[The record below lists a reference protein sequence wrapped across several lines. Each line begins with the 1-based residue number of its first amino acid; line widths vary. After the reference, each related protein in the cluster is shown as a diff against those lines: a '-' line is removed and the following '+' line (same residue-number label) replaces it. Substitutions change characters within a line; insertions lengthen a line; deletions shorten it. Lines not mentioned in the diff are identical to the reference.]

1 MSERQAPSQG
11 NLVLVTI
18 ALALLMADAAAALL
32 SSGASIIGCLI
43 AFDRM
48 QGFSPLIIGVG
59 IGLALAAIAFARVPP
74 RTLNVTLIR
83 PQVAAGL
90 VAIALVFGAIGLYAP
105 NGGFAPCFAIAG
117 VIFGLGG
124 IGLIAAWGS
133 LLGDVTPIQTLGV
146 VSWAGALAALG
157 SLACLSFANVMVM
170 LAMNALTPVLGGAL
184 ILRLGLAKPSAE
196 DIAAHTEASPDPC
209 APPFWPLLAGAGICG
224 IVLGFICGTPQPTN
238 DFVHAETI
246 TRGVFLGF
254 IGCTSALGLTALA
267 NPPHAR
273 LRTVLLGLCPLM
285 AALPSIPCFIA
296 ISPEG
301 AAGTFFGILTGAG
314 FGFFAALIGWYLAAF
329 APFPQVPGQNAPGQ
343 RWAATIAVVAA
354 TFGVSM
360 LASPWLGD
368 TVKTALSL
376 AVFVAYLVTLATV
389 AFLRNPLAAS
399 DATQAQPLTTDPSA
413 IPASAPAAA
422 ESEAVP
428 AGTDPLDARCAELA
442 EQGGLSPRER
452 EVLAL
457 LARGRTA
464 TYIAGE
470 LYVSKETVKV
480 HVRHIYEKLSVHSR
494 TELLDLL
501 QR

>member
-1 MSERQAPSQG
+1 MHERQAPFRRS
-11 NLVLVTI
+11 LALATA
-18 ALALLMADAAAALL
+18 ALALLLADVAAALL

-59 IGLALAAIAFARVPP
+59 IGLALGAIAFAWIPS
-74 RTLNVTLIR
+74 RTLNATLIR
-83 PQVAAGL
+83 PQIAAGL
-90 VAIALVFGAIGLYAP
+90 VVIALSFGTLGLYAP

-117 VIFGLGG
+117 TIFGLGSV
-124 IGLIAAWGS
+124 GLIATWRS
-133 LLGDVTPIQTLGV
+133 LLGEATPIETLAA

-157 SLACLSFANVMVM
+157 SLACLSFANAMVM
-170 LAMNALTPVLGGAL
+170 LAMNALTPILGCAL
-184 ILRLGLAKPSAE
+184 ILRLSLTKPQT
-196 DIAAHTEASPDPC
+196 AATDSPINESDDSG
-209 APPFWPLLAGAGICG
+209 APPFWPLLAGVGICG
-224 IVLGFICGTPQPTN
+224 IVLGFSCGTPQPTN
-238 DFVHAETI
+238 NFVHAETI

-267 NPPHAR
+267 NPPLAR

-296 ISPEG
+296 VSPEG

-314 FGFFAALIGWYLAAF
+314 FGFFAALIGWHLAAF
-329 APFPQVPGQNAPGQ
+329 APLPQLPGQKEPGR
-343 RWAATIAVVAA
+343 RWAATIAVA
-354 TFGVSM
+354 TTAFGASM
-360 LASPWLGD
+360 LVSPWLGD

-376 AVFVAYLVTLATV
+376 AVFVAYLVTLATI

-399 DATQAQPLTTDPSA
+399 DATQAQSLSADPSEAPAPAPATTDSEA
-413 IPASAPAAA
+413 ASAGA
-422 ESEAVP
+422 S
-428 AGTDPLDARCAELA
+428 PLDERCTELA
-442 EQGGLSPRER
+442 EKGGLSPRER

-480 HVRHIYEKLSVHSR
+480 HVRHIYEKLGVHSR
-494 TELLDLL
+494 TKLLDLL